1 MHQSNDDRVR
11 IADAAFPKPFTYGLE
26 FNAPAHGTWNIVH
39 IGFKIPQAHQIYVC
53 ADNCMRGVVMTA
65 AEMGELERFSSVIL
79 EEDDMVHS
87 GRLEETTI
95 EGVTDVLNSLEKTPP
110 VVIVFPVCVH
120 RFMGCD
126 MNYIYDEL
134 GKRFPDVKFVRGFMD
149 PVMQKRS
156 TTPDQR
162 LRKAMFD
169 IIPELPSDGSV
180 SVIGCD
186 MKLDEANDI
195 KMILTMAGKAVRDE
209 ADIATLDDYYSL
221 GRAEYYV
228 CSYPAGLLGSSAL
241 SVRTNK
247 PYKYLPFTFD
257 MDAVE
262 EGLKSLEASVPD
274 GFIED
279 GKKRCEEAS
288 SLLKSVIGNTE
299 IQLDYTAVP
308 RPLSLARFLLERGFN
323 LTAVYADAFDPDE
336 QKDYEWLAK
345 KHPDLLVRST
355 VHVQGRR
362 PSRSDNKILAIG
374 QKAAWFTGS
383 EFFVNMIEG
392 GGLYG
397 YSGIVKFMELM
408 AEAYNTPK
416 DTRDIIPRKGIGCA
430 SLV

>member
-11 IADAAFPKPFTYGLE
+11 IADAGFPKPFAYGLE

-95 EGVTDVLNSLEKTPP
+95 EGITDVLNSLDKVPP

-169 IIPELPSDGSV
+169 IIPEVPSDGSV

-195 KMILTMAGKAVRDE
+195 RKVLESSGKVIRDE
-209 ADIATLDDYYSL
+209 ADCKTLDEYYSL
-221 GRAEYYV
+221 GRAEYFV
-228 CSYPAGLLGSSAL
+228 CSYPAGLLGASAL
-241 SVRTNK
+241 SVRTNR

-257 MDAVE
+257 YGDTE
-262 EGLKSLEASVPD
+262 EGLKSLGVAMPD
-274 GFIED
+274 GFIEN
-279 GKKRCEEAS
+279 GKERCEEAARR
-288 SLLKSVIGNTE
+288 LKDLIGDTE
-299 IQLDYTAVP
+299 IALDYTAIP
-308 RPLSLARFLLERGFN
+308 RPLSLARFLVSRGFN
-323 LTAVYADAFDPDE
+323 LTEVYADVIDPDE
-336 QKDYEWLAK
+336 QRNFEWLK
-345 KHPDLLVRST
+345 ENQPDLIIRST

-362 PSRSDNKILAIG
+362 PAKREGKVLAIG
-374 QKAAWFTGS
+374 QKAAWFTGT
-383 EFFVNMIEG
+383 EYFVNMIEG

-397 YSGIVKFMELM
+397 FSGMEKFMSIME
-408 AEAYNTPK
+408 EAYNTPK

>member
-11 IADAAFPKPFTYGLE
+11 IAEASFPKPFTYGLE

-95 EGVTDVLNSLEKTPP
+95 EGITDVLNSLENTPP

-134 GKRFPDVKFVRGFMD
+134 GRRFPDVKFVRGFMD

-186 MKLDEANDI
+186 MKLDENNDI
-195 KMILTMAGKAVRDE
+195 KKLLTMAGKTVRDE

-228 CSYPAGLLGSSAL
+228 CSYPAGLLGTSAL
-241 SVRTNK
+241 SVRTKK

-262 EGLKSLEASVPD
+262 EGLKSLEVSIPD

-279 GKKRCEEAS
+279 GKKRCEDAA
-288 SLLKSVIGNTE
+288 LRLKDVIGNTE

-336 QKDYEWLAK
+336 QKDYDWLAAN
-345 KHPDLLVRST
+345 HPDLLVRST

-362 PSRSDNKILAIG
+362 PARSDDKILAIG

-397 YSGIVKFMELM
+397 YSGIEKFLTLME
-408 AEAYNTPK
+408 EAYNTPK

>member
-1 MHQSNDDRVR
+1 MQQSNDDRVR
-11 IADAAFPKPFTYGLE
+11 IADAAFPKPFSYGLE

-39 IGFKIPQAHQIYVC
+39 IGFKIPEAHQIFVC

-65 AEMGELERFSSVIL
+65 AEMGELRRFSSVIL

-95 EGVTDVLNSLEKTPP
+95 EGITDVLHSLEKVPP

-126 MNYIYDEL
+126 MGYIYGEL
-134 GKRFPDVKFVRGFMD
+134 NKRFPEVKFVRGFMD

-186 MKLDEANDI
+186 MRMDDANDI
-195 KMILTMAGKAVRDE
+195 KKLLALSGKVIRDE

-228 CSYPAGLLGSSAL
+228 CSYPAGLLGASAL
-241 SVRTNK
+241 SIRTK
-247 PYKYLPFTFD
+247 RPYRYLPFTFGY
-257 MDAVE
+257 DAVE
-262 EGLKSLEASVPD
+262 DGLGSLNVPLPEGFA
-274 GFIED
+274 ED
-279 GKKRCEEAS
+279 GRENCEEAARR
-288 SLLKSVIGNTE
+288 LKDKIGDTG
-299 IQLDYTAVP
+299 IALDYTAVP
-308 RPLSLARFLLERGFN
+308 RPVSLARFLLSHGFN
-323 LTAVYADAFDPDE
+323 LTEIYADAFDPDE
-336 QKDYEWLAK
+336 QKDFDCLREEY
-345 KHPDLLVRST
+345 PDLLIRST
-355 VHVQGRR
+355 VHVACRR
-362 PSRSDNKILAIG
+362 PQRREEKILAIG
-374 QKAAWFTGS
+374 QKAAWFTGT
-383 EFFVNMIEG
+383 EYFVNMIEG

-397 YSGIVKFMELM
+397 YSGIEKFLRLME
-408 AEAYNTPK
+408 EAYNEPK

>member
-1 MHQSNDDRVR
+1 MQQSNDDRVR
-11 IADAAFPKPFTYGLE
+11 IADAAFPKPFSYGLE

-39 IGFKIPQAHQIYVC
+39 IGFKIPEAHQIYVC

-65 AEMGELERFSSVIL
+65 AEMGELRRFSSVIL

-95 EGVTDVLNSLEKTPP
+95 EGITDVLHSLEKVPP

-126 MNYIYDEL
+126 MDYIYGEL
-134 GKRFPDVKFVRGFMD
+134 NKRFPEVKFVRGFMD

-186 MKLDEANDI
+186 MRMDDANDI
-195 KMILTMAGKAVRDE
+195 KKLLALSGKVIRDE

-228 CSYPAGLLGSSAL
+228 CSYPAGLLGASAL
-241 SVRTNK
+241 SIRTK
-247 PYKYLPFTFD
+247 RPYRYLPFTFGY
-257 MDAVE
+257 DAVD
-262 EGLKSLEASVPD
+262 EGLRSLGIDIPEGFFEA
-274 GFIED
+274 
-279 GKKRCEEAS
+279 GKKRCDEAAS
-288 SLLKSVIGNTE
+288 VLKDAIGNTE

-308 RPLSLARFLLERGFN
+308 RPLSLARFLLERGFD

-336 QKDYEWLAK
+336 QRDYEWLAAN
-345 KHPDLLVRST
+345 HPDLLIRST

-362 PSRSDNKILAIG
+362 PSRSENKILAIG
-374 QKAAWFTGS
+374 QKAAWFTGT
-383 EFFVNMIEG
+383 EYFVNMIEG

-397 YSGIVKFMELM
+397 YSGIEKFLRLME
-408 AEAYNTPK
+408 EAYNEPK

>member
-1 MHQSNDDRVR
+1 MQQSNDDRVR
-11 IADAAFPKPFTYGLE
+11 IADCAFPKPFTYGLE

-65 AEMGELERFSSVIL
+65 AEMGELKRFSSVIL

-95 EGVTDVLNSLEKTPP
+95 EGISDVLNSLEKIPP

-186 MKLDEANDI
+186 MKMDEANDI
-195 KMILTMAGKAVRDE
+195 KKILSLSGKVIRDE

-221 GRAEYYV
+221 GKAEYFI
-228 CSYPAGLLGSSAL
+228 CSYPAGLLGTSAL

-257 MDAVE
+257 LDAVE
-262 EGLKSLEASVPD
+262 EGLRSLGTDIPD

-279 GKKRCEEAS
+279 GKKACEEAAAR
-288 SLLKSVIGNTE
+288 LKNAIGNTE
-299 IQLDYTAVP
+299 IQLDYTAIP
-308 RPLSLARFLLERGFN
+308 RPLSLARFLLKRGFN
-323 LTAVYADAFDPDE
+323 LTAVYADGFDPDE
-336 QKDYEWLAK
+336 QKDYEWLAEN
-345 KHPDLLVRST
+345 HTDLLVRST

-362 PSRSDNKILAIG
+362 PARSDDKILAIG

-383 EFFVNMIEG
+383 EYFVNMIEG

-397 YSGIVKFMELM
+397 YSGIEKFLGLME
-408 AEAYNTPK
+408 EAYNVPK
-416 DTRDIIPRKGIGCA
+416 DTRDIIPRKGLGCC

>member
-1 MHQSNDDRVR
+1 MQQSNDDRVR
-11 IADAAFPKPFTYGLE
+11 IADCAFPKPFTYGLE
-26 FNAPAHGTWNIVH
+26 FNAPTHGTWNIVH

-95 EGVTDVLNSLEKTPP
+95 EGITDVLKSLEKVPP

-186 MKLDEANDI
+186 MKMDEANDI
-195 KMILTMAGKAVRDE
+195 KKILSLSGKVIRDE
-209 ADIATLDDYYSL
+209 ADIAALDDYYSL
-221 GRAEYYV
+221 GRAEYFV
-228 CSYPAGLLGSSAL
+228 CSYPAGLLGTSAL
-241 SVRTNK
+241 SVRTKK

-257 MDAVE
+257 LDAVE
-262 EGLKSLEASVPD
+262 EGLRSLEVDMPD

-279 GKKRCEEAS
+279 GKKACEEAAAR
-288 SLLKSVIGNTE
+288 LKNAIGNTE
-299 IQLDYTAVP
+299 IQLDYTAIP
-308 RPLSLARFLLERGFN
+308 RPLSLARFLLKRGFN
-323 LTAVYADAFDPDE
+323 LTAVYADGFDPDE
-336 QKDYEWLAK
+336 QKDFEWLAEN
-345 KHPDLLVRST
+345 HPDLLVRST

-362 PSRSDNKILAIG
+362 PSRSEDKILAIG

-383 EFFVNMIEG
+383 GFFVNMIEG

-397 YSGIVKFMELM
+397 YSGIEKFLGLME
-408 AEAYNTPK
+408 EAYNVPK
-416 DTRDIIPRKGIGCA
+416 DTRDIIPRKGLGCC

>member
-1 MHQSNDDRVR
+1 MHQSNDDKVR
-11 IADAAFPKPFTYGLE
+11 IADCAFPKPFTYGLE

-95 EGVTDVLNSLEKTPP
+95 EGITDVLNSLEKTPP

-134 GKRFPDVKFVRGFMD
+134 GKRFPDIKFVRGFMD

-195 KMILTMAGKAVRDE
+195 RKVFESSGIVLRDE
-209 ADIATLDDYYSL
+209 ADCKTLDEYYAL
-221 GRAEYYV
+221 GEAEYFV
-228 CSYPAGLLGSSAL
+228 CSYPAGLLGTSAL
-241 SVRTNK
+241 SVRMNR
-247 PYKYLPFTFD
+247 PYKYIPFTFD
-257 MDAVE
+257 YGDTE
-262 EGLKSLEASVPD
+262 EGLKSLDVAIPD
-274 GFIED
+274 GFIEN
-279 GKKRCEEAS
+279 GKERCEEAARR
-288 SLLKSVIGNTE
+288 LKDKIGDTE
-299 IQLDYTAVP
+299 IALDYTAMP
-308 RPLSLARFLLERGFN
+308 RPLSLARFLVSRGFN
-323 LTAVYADAFDPDE
+323 LTEVYADVIDPDE
-336 QKDYEWLAK
+336 QRDFEWLRENK
-345 KHPDLLVRST
+345 PDLLIRST
-355 VHVQGRR
+355 VHVLGRR
-362 PSRSDNKILAIG
+362 PAKREGKILAIG
-374 QKAAWFTGS
+374 QKAAWFTGT

-397 YSGIVKFMELM
+397 FSGIEKFLSIME
-408 AEAYNTPK
+408 EAYNTPK

>member
-11 IADAAFPKPFTYGLE
+11 IADASFPKPFTYGLE

-95 EGVTDVLNSLEKTPP
+95 EGITDVLNSLEKTPP

-169 IIPELPSDGSV
+169 IIPEQPSDGSV

-186 MKLDEANDI
+186 MKLDGANDI
-195 KMILTMAGKAVRDE
+195 RKVLESSGKAIRDE
-209 ADIATLDDYYSL
+209 ADCKTLD
-221 GRAEYYV
+221 EYYALGKAEFFV
-228 CSYPAGLLGSSAL
+228 CSYPAGLLGASVL
-241 SVRTNK
+241 SVRMNR

-257 MDAVE
+257 YGDTE
-262 EGLKSLEASVPD
+262 EGLKSLGAAVPE

-279 GKKRCEEAS
+279 GKKRCEEAARR
-288 SLLKSVIGNTE
+288 LKALIGDTE
-299 IQLDYTAVP
+299 IALDYTAMP
-308 RPLSLARFLLERGFN
+308 RPLSLTRFLVSRGFN
-323 LTAVYADAFDPDE
+323 LTEVYADVIDPDE
-336 QKDYEWLAK
+336 QRDFEWLRENK
-345 KHPDLLVRST
+345 PDLLVRST

-362 PSRSDNKILAIG
+362 PAKRDNKVLAIG
-374 QKAAWFTGS
+374 QKAAWFTGT
-383 EFFVNMIEG
+383 EYFVNMIEG

-397 YSGIVKFMELM
+397 FSGIEKFLSIME
-408 AEAYNTPK
+408 EAYNTPK

>member
-1 MHQSNDDRVR
+1 MQQSNDDRVR
-11 IADAAFPKPFTYGLE
+11 IADAAFPKPFSYGLE

-39 IGFKIPQAHQIYVC
+39 IGFKIPEAHQIYVC

-65 AEMGELERFSSVIL
+65 AEMGELRRFSSVIL

-95 EGVTDVLNSLEKTPP
+95 EGITDVLHSLDKVPP

-126 MNYIYDEL
+126 MDYIYGEL
-134 GKRFPDVKFVRGFMD
+134 NKRFPDVKFVRGFMD

-186 MKLDEANDI
+186 MKLDDANDI
-195 KMILTMAGKAVRDE
+195 RKVLEAAGRLIRDE
-209 ADIATLDDYYSL
+209 ADCAALEEYYSL
-221 GRAEYYV
+221 GKADYYV
-228 CSYPAGLLGSSAL
+228 CSYPAGLLGASAL
-241 SVRTNK
+241 SIRTK
-247 PYKYLPFTFD
+247 RPFRYLPFTFD
-257 MDAVE
+257 YDAIDD
-262 EGLKSLEASVPD
+262 GLRSLEVPLPD
-274 GFIED
+274 GFSEA
-279 GKKRCEEAS
+279 GRATCEEAARG
-288 SLLKSVIGNTE
+288 LKDKIGDTE
-299 IQLDYTAVP
+299 IALDYTAVP
-308 RPLSLARFLLERGFN
+308 RPVSLAGFLLSHGFN
-323 LTAVYADAFDPDE
+323 LTEIYADAFDPDE
-336 QKDYEWLAK
+336 EKYFDRIREE
-345 KHPDLLVRST
+345 HPDLLIRST
-355 VHVQGRR
+355 VHVAGRR
-362 PSRSDNKILAIG
+362 PQRKDGKILAIG
-374 QKAAWFTGS
+374 QKAAWFTGT
-383 EFFVNMIEG
+383 EYFVNMIEG

-397 YSGIVKFMELM
+397 YSGIVRFLKIME
-408 AEAYNTPK
+408 EAYDMPK

>member
-1 MHQSNDDRVR
+1 MQQSNDDRIR
-11 IADAAFPKPFTYGLE
+11 IADAAFPKPFSNGLE

-39 IGFKIPQAHQIYVC
+39 IGFKIPEAHQIYVC

-65 AEMGELERFSSVIL
+65 AEMGELRRFSSVIL

-95 EGVTDVLNSLEKTPP
+95 EGITDVLHSLDKVPP

-126 MNYIYDEL
+126 MDYIYGEL
-134 GKRFPDVKFVRGFMD
+134 NKRFPDVKFVRGFMD

-169 IIPELPSDGSV
+169 IIPDLPSDGSV

-186 MKLDEANDI
+186 MKPDDANDI
-195 KMILTMAGKAVRDE
+195 KKVLEGAGKVIRDE

-221 GRAEYYV
+221 GRAEFFV
-228 CSYPAGLLGSSAL
+228 CSYPAGLLGASAL
-241 SVRTNK
+241 SIRTGR
-247 PYKYLPFTFD
+247 PYKYLPFTFGYD
-257 MDAVE
+257 EIRTGLRDLDPEIPESFFE
-262 EGLKSLEASVPD
+262 EGISGCENASARLKDKISD
-274 GFIED
+274 
-279 GKKRCEEAS
+279 
-288 SLLKSVIGNTE
+288 TE
-299 IQLDYTAVP
+299 IALDYTAVP
-308 RPLSLARFLLERGFN
+308 RPLSLARFLISHGLN
-323 LTAVYADAFDPDE
+323 LTEVYLDGFDPDE
-336 QKDYEWLAK
+336 KKDFEWLK
-345 KHPDLLVRST
+345 ENCPGLIIRST
-355 VHVQGRR
+355 MHISGRR
-362 PSRSDNKILAIG
+362 PERKEGRILAIG
-374 QKAAWFTGS
+374 QKAAWFTGT
-383 EFFVNMIEG
+383 EYFVNMIEG

-397 YSGIVKFMELM
+397 YSGIVRFLEIME
-408 AEAYNTPK
+408 EAYDSPK